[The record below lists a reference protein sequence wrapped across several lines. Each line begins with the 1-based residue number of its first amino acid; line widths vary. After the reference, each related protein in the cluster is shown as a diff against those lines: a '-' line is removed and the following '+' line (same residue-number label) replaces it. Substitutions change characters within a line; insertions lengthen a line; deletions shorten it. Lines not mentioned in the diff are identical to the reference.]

1 MELPFQLALKL
12 GPLLGSPRVEIGLAY
27 RHRVTGAAWEHND
40 HRFAAGDLIR
50 LPLAMAAYQAVEEGR
65 TSLTRPAGAAGTT
78 TLRDLLFALLT
89 APSGTQAATAD
100 VGGLL
105 AGGESTA
112 GAILELIGPGFVSSA
127 LARWGLTRTV
137 VKSPLGAQDRS
148 FTTPKEMAT
157 LLEKLVGSEDL
168 DPAHALEILAYLR
181 LSRSGALPARIVRRD
196 DPAQILAIG
205 PDFCHLA
212 VVSAGQLTVVL
223 AQGRARTSIL
233 AKASAAI
240 DAFYSGA
247 GEGEIR
253 VREILEEERK
263 LQAPDPRLVAWDI
276 DVEWK
281 DGGLEVTGST
291 SAPSWD
297 RVTERLG
304 AVPEVPVTDR
314 VRKLPASR
322 APAIVLAPVVHLR
335 RSPAHAA
342 EMVSQVLMG
351 SLLEVLETR
360 EDWWL
365 VRAPDGTVAWA
376 RSANLQALEDADA
389 RRWAERDQLLVTAPL
404 LWARRPT
411 GGTLGLSAGT
421 RLALVGRHPD
431 GQVGR
436 TPGHEEVILP
446 EDSCQVRGSQGRGG
460 LPDAADVAGVLQL
473 ARRFLGVPYLWGGT
487 SGWGIDCSGL
497 TQLVLGLVGVRLPR
511 DSDQQLA
518 LARQRGLVATILD
531 LEPGDLAFFPGH
543 VGLYLGRGELL
554 HASAPAGHVTV
565 NALLPGA
572 SEFLP
577 SLARKFLG
585 GGRFLGR
592 GSAGSGATG
601 S

>member
-40 HRFAAGDLIR
+40 HRFAAGALVR

-65 TSLTRPAGAAGTT
+65 TSLTRQIGTASKT

-89 APSGTQAATAD
+89 VPSDAQAEPAGAED
-100 VGGLL
+100 PM
-105 AGGESTA
+105 AGGEATA
-112 GAILELIGPGFVSSA
+112 SAILEQIGPGFVASA
-127 LARWGLTRTV
+127 LARWGLTRTAI
-137 VKSPLGAQDRS
+137 KNPLGPQDRS

-157 LLEKLVGSEDL
+157 LLEKLVGAEDL

-181 LSRSGALPARIVRRD
+181 LSRSGALPSRIVRRD

-212 VVSAGQLTVVL
+212 MVSAGQLLVVL
-223 AQGRARTSIL
+223 AQGRTRTSIL

-281 DGGLEVTGST
+281 DGGLQVTGST
-291 SAPSWD
+291 TAPSWD

-304 AVPEVPVTDR
+304 AVPEVPVSDR
-314 VRKLPASR
+314 VRKLPASP
-322 APAIVLAPVVHLR
+322 AFAIVLAPVVHLR
-335 RSPAHAA
+335 RSPGHAA
-342 EMVSQVLMG
+342 EMVSQVVMG
-351 SLLEVLETR
+351 TLLDILETR

-365 VRAPDGTVAWA
+365 VRAPDGTVAHA
-376 RSANLQALEDADA
+376 RSANLQPVEEPDA
-389 RRWAERDQLLVTAPL
+389 RRWAERDHLIVTTPV

-421 RLALVGRHPD
+421 RLALVGRHPE
-431 GQVGR
+431 GRVGR
-436 TPGHEEVILP
+436 TPGHEEAILP
-446 EDSCQVRGSQGRGG
+446 EDSCHVFGSQGRSELSSG
-460 LPDAADVAGVLQL
+460 ADVDEALQL

-497 TQLVLGLVGVRLPR
+497 AQLVLGLVGVRLPR

-518 LARQRGLVATILD
+518 LARQRGLVPTISD

-543 VGLYLGRGELL
+543 VGLYLGRGEML

-572 SEFLP
+572 SDFLP

-592 GSAGSGATG
+592 GSAGS
-601 S
+601 